1 MVGHAIILVRVA
13 GYTVI
18 REVNGYELEV
28 NYVIIGYSIGYKRI
42 NTDLLGNKKHSWGID
57 TSTSRWFKASD

>member
-18 REVNGYELEV
+18 REVNGHELEV
-28 NYVIIGYSIGYKRI
+28 SYVIIGYSIGYTR
-42 NTDLLGNKKHSWGID
+42 G
-57 TSTSRWFKASD
+57 